1 MTVCVGIVA
10 VDVWWEGVWRWELG
24 VFAIFIHEDYTSVL
38 EECHE
43 CIFGTGNPADF
54 LNGSWVD
61 DALFV
66 SYGGWGETCLLRRMY
81 FWEKHSNQIISP
93 VEKPMMTSM

>member
-10 VDVWWEGVWRWELG
+10 VDGRREGIWRWELG
-24 VFAIFIHEDYTSVL
+24 VFAVFVHENYTSIL

-43 CIFGTGNPADF
+43 CIFRTGDPANL
-54 LNGSWVD
+54 LNGCCVD
-61 DALFV
+61 GALFI
-66 SYGGWGETCLLRRMY
+66 SYGGGDETCLFRRMY
-81 FWEKHSNQIISP
+81 FWEKHSNHIISP